1 MVGQELY
8 KLTLTQLLADV
19 ASIVLVDALRW
30 ALGKLTCSERLQRLV
45 RIEYTLVIFLFLA
58 EPSILYNVT
67 AHVYQIGPAE
77 FKLAD
82 NILKLVYGQALI
94 L

>member
-8 KLTLTQLLADV
+8 KLTLTQLLADA
-19 ASIVLVDALRW
+19 ASIVLVDALRL

-45 RIEYTLVIFLFLA
+45 RIEYTLVIFLFLT

-67 AHVYQIGPAE
+67 APVYQIGPAE